1 MKVSYVCLFLL
12 ISPWIVSDLMA
23 QSNVAAGK
31 EYRAQET
38 QGVSAASE
46 TKSQTKRPI
55 TVTAQ
60 LREEYDDNIFTTK
73 TNKKSQFKTL
83 LEPSI
88 IYNLPLENTLLSARY
103 SYGMTFFP
111 DRGKENVDHRHE
123 WIGRIDHSFSSRFN
137 VDVRD
142 RLRYTQ
148 EPDIIGGDAR
158 ARRNDSTFLSN
169 VGSIQG
175 NAQWTPKL
183 GSATVFTND
192 WLSYDDLSLDREIG
206 RMVNSLTHDFRYLL
220 TPTITVVAG
229 ARASDNDYFS
239 AKKDSTTV
247 GANFGADYSLSPQ
260 ITVGGRVG
268 PSFTDLD
275 QGGSY
280 FSPYGTVFGNWT
292 VGARTNVEAS
302 YTHSVSETDNG
313 TYFLQESDV
322 FVLNGR
328 YQFTPQI
335 YGRLGGRLTLGSF
348 DSDLGVG
355 AGRRTITENV
365 LGMDGALGYKLSQ
378 YIDFEAGYSYS
389 VVASDQ
395 TSREFDRNQ
404 LYLSIRGTY

>member
-1 MKVSYVCLFLL
+1 MKISLFIFLL
-12 ISPWIVSDLMA
+12 AIAAIDLSA

-31 EYRAQET
+31 DYRAQET
-38 QGVSAASE
+38 QGVSAAAE
-46 TKSQTKRPI
+46 TKAQTKRPI

-73 TNKKSQFKTL
+73 TNKKSQFKTKI
-83 LEPSI
+83 EPSL

-103 SYGMTFFP
+103 TYGMTYFP
-111 DRGKENVDHRHE
+111 DRGKEDFDHSHE

-148 EPDIIGGDAR
+148 EPDVVGGDAR
-158 ARRNDSTFLSN
+158 ARRTDSTFLSN
-169 VGSIQG
+169 IGSVQG

-183 GSATVFTND
+183 GTATIFTND
-192 WLSYDDLSLDREIG
+192 LLTYDDLTTDRESG

-220 TPTITVVAG
+220 TPTITLVAG
-229 ARASDNDYFS
+229 GFSHFNDYFF
-239 AKKDSTTV
+239 AKKDSTTL
-247 GANFGADYSLSPQ
+247 GGSFGADYSLSPQ

-268 PSFTDLD
+268 PSFTDLES
-275 QGGSY
+275 GGSY

-292 VGARTNVEAS
+292 IGARSNVEAS
-302 YTHSVSETDNG
+302 YTHSVSETDLG
-313 TYFLQESDV
+313 TYYMQESDV
-322 FVLNGR
+322 FALNGR
-328 YQFTPQI
+328 YQFTPQF

-355 AGRRTITENV
+355 AGSRTITENV
-365 LGMDGALGYKLSQ
+365 LGMDGALGYRLSQ
-378 YIDFEAGYSYS
+378 YVDFEAGYGYS
-389 VVASDQ
+389 LVSSDQ
-395 TSREFDRNQ
+395 ATREYDRNQ

>member
-1 MKVSYVCLFLL
+1 MNFTSFYLVLL
-12 ISPWIVSDLMA
+12 ISFGALFHLQA
-23 QSNVAAGK
+23 QSNVAAGT

-38 QGVSAASE
+38 QGVSAAKD
-46 TKSQTKRPI
+46 TKAQTKRPI

-73 TNKKSQFKTL
+73 KNKKSQFKTL
-83 LEPSI
+83 IEPSL

-103 SYGMTFFP
+103 TYGLTYFP
-111 DRGKENVDHRHE
+111 DRGKEDFDHRHE

-148 EPDIIGGDAR
+148 EPDVIGGDAR
-158 ARRNDSTFLSN
+158 ARRTDSTFLSN

-175 NAQWTPKL
+175 NAQWTPKF
-183 GSATVFTND
+183 GSATIFTND
-192 WLSYDDLSLDREIG
+192 WLSYDDVALDREIG
-206 RMVNSLTHDFRYLL
+206 RMVNSLSHDFRYLL
-220 TPTITVVAG
+220 TPTITLVAG
-229 ARASDNDYFS
+229 GNASDNDYFF
-239 AKKDSTTV
+239 AKRDSTTIGGTV
-247 GANFGADYSLSPQ
+247 GADYSLSPQ

-280 FSPYGTVFGNWT
+280 FNPYGTVFGNWT
-292 VGARTNVEAS
+292 VGARTNIEAS
-302 YTHSVSETDNG
+302 YTHSVTETDNG
-313 TYFLQESDV
+313 AYYMQESDV
-322 FVLNGR
+322 FSLTGR
-328 YQFTPQI
+328 YQFTPQF

-355 AGRRTITENV
+355 SGTTTISEDV
-365 LGMDGALGYKLSQ
+365 LGMDGALGYKISQ

-389 VVASDQ
+389 IVTSDLV
-395 TSREFDRNQ
+395 SREFDRNQ